1 MKNNV
6 DLPNFLIEKKLLDKN
21 YKTIAGIDEVG
32 RGTLAGP
39 VFACAAILPCEVPTG
54 KKSLINDSKK
64 LSAKKRIESY
74 EWLKDW
80 CIDYAIGSS
89 SAEEI
94 DLHGIV
100 YSVKQAMIRAVN
112 NLSVKPDHLI
122 IDALKLEK
130 LNIDQ
135 TSIPKADEK
144 SESVASASILA
155 KVSRDNLMI
164 KLHEKY
170 SDYDFISNKGYGTK
184 NHLLALKKNGPC
196 KIHRKTFAGV
206 ND

>member
-1 MKNNV
+1 MKKKVN
-6 DLPNFLIEKKLLDKN
+6 LPNFSIEKKLLAKN
-21 YKTIAGIDEVG
+21 FKKIAGVDEVG

-39 VFACAAILPCEVPTG
+39 VIACAAILPSAVPTI
-54 KKSLINDSKK
+54 KKEFVNDSKK
-64 LSAKKRIESY
+64 LSVKKRMESF
-74 EWLKDW
+74 EWLRNW

-94 DLHGIV
+94 DMYGIV

-112 NLSVKPDHLI
+112 NLSIKPDHLI

-164 KLHEKY
+164 KLHEEY

-196 KIHRKTFAGV
+196 KIHRKTFAKV

>member
-1 MKNNV
+1 MKNKVN
-6 DLPNFLIEKKLLDKN
+6 LPNFSIEKNLIEKN

-39 VFACAAILPCEVPTG
+39 VVACAVILPSAVPSL
-54 KKSLINDSKK
+54 KKFLVNDSKK
-64 LSAKKRIESY
+64 LSIKKRIKSFD
-74 EWLKDW
+74 WLRNW
-80 CIDYAIGSS
+80 CRSYAIGSS
-89 SAEEI
+89 SPEEI
-94 DLHGIV
+94 DEHGIV
-100 YSVKQAMIRAVN
+100 YSVKLAMIRAVN
-112 NLSVKPDHLI
+112 NLSIKPDHLI
-122 IDALKLEK
+122 IDAVRLEK

-135 TSIPKADEK
+135 TCVTKADEK

-170 SDYDFISNKGYGTK
+170 NEYDFISNKGYGTK

-196 KIHRKTFAGV
+196 EIHRKTFARV